1 MRERSCVKTIATY
14 QCFGFL
20 IRSAARSGQ
29 KAREFVEKGAGFTSR
44 RSTQGRHL
52 LTIGTD
58 AEGLL
63 IISGMAISNLFVIGA
78 GFTKAVFPSAPLNDD
93 LLSQVVGPQPDDSPL
108 GQVWSEYE
116 LSNIET
122 LLTRFDLDLLTG
134 KSRFGEDHRNAVNKQ
149 LADFVARFRFKQDI
163 QWLQP
168 LTRII
173 SDNDVIISL
182 NYDCFLEGF
191 LDFHE
196 AWSPKGGYHIIEN
209 PLCDG
214 SLPGNQRNIRIL
226 KIHGSESFRRSAFL
240 DKPES
245 QTIGLRINEALFP
258 RSGKNIDF
266 GCKPDAGA
274 YVIAPSFTKQFNL
287 ELEYL
292 LLDATR
298 FARAARNL
306 VIIGCGL
313 RREDS
318 YLWLVLI
325 SFMHNRRWKKKRT
338 VIVGP
343 QASETTTRI
352 ENFWSRKIFDQ
363 QNLVAIDLGLE
374 CGISKLGEALRKG
387 VDR

>member
-1 MRERSCVKTIATY
+1 
-14 QCFGFL
+14 
-20 IRSAARSGQ
+20 
-29 KAREFVEKGAGFTSR
+29 
-44 RSTQGRHL
+44 
-52 LTIGTD
+52 
-58 AEGLL
+58 
-63 IISGMAISNLFVIGA
+63 MAISNLFIIGA
-78 GFTKAVFPSAPLNDD
+78 GLTKAVFPTAPLNDD
-93 LLSQVVGPQPDDSPL
+93 LLIQVVGSEPDTSPL
-108 GQVWSEYE
+108 GQVWSEYR

-122 LLTRFDLDLLTG
+122 LLTRLDLDLLTG
-134 KSRFGEDHRNAVNKQ
+134 KSRFGEDHRNAVSKQ

-163 QWLQP
+163 PWLHP

-191 LDFHE
+191 LDFHG

-214 SLPGNQRNIRIL
+214 SLPDNQRNIRIL

-240 DKPES
+240 NKPES
-245 QTIGLRINEALFP
+245 LTIGLRINEALFP

-266 GCKPDAGA
+266 GCKPDDGA

-318 YLWLVLI
+318 YLWLVLT
-325 SFMHNRRWKKKRT
+325 SFMHNPQWKKKRT
-338 VIVGP
+338 VIVVP
-343 QASETTTRI
+343 HASETKKRI
-352 ENFWSRKIFDQ
+352 ENFWGRTIFDQ
-363 QNLVAIDLGLE
+363 QNLVAIDLRLE
-374 CGISKLGEALRKG
+374 CGISQLADALHT
-387 VDR
+387 

>member
-1 MRERSCVKTIATY
+1 
-14 QCFGFL
+14 
-20 IRSAARSGQ
+20 
-29 KAREFVEKGAGFTSR
+29 
-44 RSTQGRHL
+44 
-52 LTIGTD
+52 
-58 AEGLL
+58 
-63 IISGMAISNLFVIGA
+63 
-78 GFTKAVFPSAPLNDD
+78 
-93 LLSQVVGPQPDDSPL
+93 
-108 GQVWSEYE
+108 
-116 LSNIET
+116 
-122 LLTRFDLDLLTG
+122 
-134 KSRFGEDHRNAVNKQ
+134 
-149 LADFVARFRFKQDI
+149 
-163 QWLQP
+163 
-168 LTRII
+168 
-173 SDNDVIISL
+173 
-182 NYDCFLEGF
+182 
-191 LDFHE
+191 
-196 AWSPKGGYHIIEN
+196 
-209 PLCDG
+209 
-214 SLPGNQRNIRIL
+214 
-226 KIHGSESFRRSAFL
+226 
-240 DKPES
+240 
-245 QTIGLRINEALFP
+245 LRINEALFP

-338 VIVGP
+338 VIVRP
-343 QASETTTRI
+343 HASETTTRI
-352 ENFWSRKIFDQ
+352 ENFWGRKIFDQ